1 MATTGLS
8 TGERIFRQAYALRI
22 LLALLLLGLLIGIWA
37 SLDDPRPSSNP
48 ILSWISLGAVLVY
61 VALWIAIGKTV
72 LTISDQGVRR
82 DSIFGTQEIAWSQIA
97 ETRYLVRPV
106 NAAAH
111 FGLIGALVMVAGKS
125 SSVNLTLTLVS
136 REGARLKV
144 NSNFKKVKEAAGIIL
159 GRVLPP
165 MVAAARAKVQRGET
179 VLFGSLSLSAANLVW
194 KNQPP
199 IPLSELTRAEI
210 AGTNLKIKRTGKWTS
225 AISVRSDKVPDVLVF
240 LEVLESVAP
249 QLKSSEIDPLAR
261 VRL

>member
-1 MATTGLS
+1 MATAGLS
-8 TGERIFRQAYALRI
+8 TGERIFRQTYALRI
-22 LLALLLLGLLIGIWA
+22 LLALLLLGLLIGIWT

-82 DSIFGTQEIAWSQIA
+82 DSIFGTQEISWSQIA
-97 ETRYLVRPV
+97 ETRYLVRPA

-125 SSVNLTLTLVS
+125 SAVNLTLTLVS
-136 REGARLKV
+136 REGTRLKV

-159 GRVLPP
+159 GRILPP
-165 MVAAARAKVQRGET
+165 MVAAARTKVQRGET
-179 VLFGSLSLSAANLVW
+179 VLFGSLALSAANLVW

-199 IPLSELTRAEI
+199 IPLAELTRAEI

>member
-1 MATTGLS
+1 MATAGLS
-8 TGERIFRQAYALRI
+8 SGERIFRQAYALRI

-37 SLDDPRPSSNP
+37 SLDDPKPSSNP
-48 ILSWISLGAVLVY
+48 ILTWISLGAVLVY

-72 LTISDQGVRR
+72 LTITDEGVRR

-97 ETRYLVRPV
+97 ETRYIVRPA

-111 FGLIGALVMVAGKS
+111 FGLVGALVILAGKS
-125 SSVNLTLTLVS
+125 SAVNLTLTLVS
-136 REGARLKV
+136 REGTRLKV
-144 NSNFKKVKEAAGIIL
+144 NSNFRKVKEAAGIIL
-159 GRVLPP
+159 GRILPQ
-165 MVAAARAKVQRGET
+165 MVAAARTKVQRGET
-179 VLFGSLSLSAANLVW
+179 VQFGQLALSAANLVW

-199 IPLSELTRAEI
+199 IPLADLTRAEI

-225 AISVRSDKVPDVLVF
+225 AISVRSDKIPDVLVF